1 MKEGARIICYLH
13 SSLVDNYEWQEAEDP
28 KSKFGLFIVDRQNGS
43 YDRHITK
50 GAKALKMMIEKSSQ
64 NDEIISDVALI
75 DAANEF
81 GEISDDG
88 LSIISN

>member
-1 MKEGARIICYLH
+1 MAHIN
-13 SSLVDNYEWQEAEDP
+13 D
-28 KSKFGLFIVDRQNGS
+28 F
-43 YDRHITK
+43 ITK
-50 GAKALKMMIEKSSQ
+50 GAKALKLMIEKSSQ

>member
-1 MKEGARIICYLH
+1 
-13 SSLVDNYEWQEAEDP
+13 
-28 KSKFGLFIVDRQNGS
+28 
-43 YDRHITK
+43 
-50 GAKALKMMIEKSSQ
+50 MIEKSSQ

-75 DAANEF
+75 DVSNEF